1 MYQPLLV
8 LNGDMITVAACFPNC
23 YCMQINGVSPDNVT
37 TASISVSPNTMYNS
51 TDGTSTTVGYTFTQY
66 LTVSL
71 SNLTGDLLSEVLDTA
86 VRTGGN
92 NLTVSSVSFSLSPG
106 LSYNKTREAR
116 QQAAA
121 DAKATAAQY
130 AAVRSCLLIQYIGLA
145 SCCRDQL
152 PIKLH
157 FLQGFGVSLGALLT
171 VVDESY
177 SATPVQSYSTPSA
190 QTSANLG
197 TVVEELAAILLSAEE
212 FLQ

>member
-1 MYQPLLV
+1 
-8 LNGDMITVAACFPNC
+8 
-23 YCMQINGVSPDNVT
+23 MQINGVSPDNVT
-37 TASISVSPNTMYNS
+37 TSSISVSPNTLYNS

-92 NLTVSSVSFSLSPG
+92 NLTVSSVSFSLSPE
-106 LSYNKTREAR
+106 LSYNKTTEAR

-130 AAVRSCLLIQYIGLA
+130 AAVRPCLSIQCVGLA
-145 SCCRDQL
+145 SCCRDLL

-157 FLQGFGVSLGALLT
+157 SLQGFGVSLGALLT
-171 VVDESY
+171 VADES
-177 SATPVQSYSTPSA
+177 SSSTPVQTYTTPSA
-190 QTSANLG
+190 QSSANLG
-197 TVVEELAAILLSAEE
+197 TVVEAAILLSAEK
-212 FLQ
+212 FLR